1 MTATDEAMAVAVAAA
16 TAAADKLAI
25 DVVAIDVSDRLA
37 ITDVFVIAAAS
48 NDRQVRAVV
57 EGVEDRLRA
66 EGVDRVRREGERD
79 GRWVLLDYGEVV
91 VHVLHVEDRAF
102 YGLERLWKDCPALA
116 LPDEARGRPAGTVD
130 ADEDDDEL
138 IGGMRPFRP

>member
-1 MTATDEAMAVAVAAA
+1 MTATPEAVRTAVSAAE
-16 TAAADKLAI
+16 AAADKLAI
-25 DVVAIDVSDRLA
+25 DIVAIDVSERLA
-37 ITDVFVIAAAS
+37 ITDVFVIASAS

-79 GRWVLLDYGEVV
+79 GRWVLLDYADVV
-91 VHVLHVEDRAF
+91 VHVMHVEDRAF
-102 YGLERLWKDCPALA
+102 YGLERLWRDCPPVE
-116 LPDEARGRPAGTVD
+116 LPKAARGRPAGTMDV
-130 ADEDDDEL
+130 EESDDEL